1 VVYLIELA
9 LTGDCRSELNDRSE
23 DLTLLGLHVE
33 SLELLVPNFGLVSD
47 FRRESVLIDGLVLSC
62 DVLFAIGIG
71 SPCVIS
77 ELAEWRTRV
86 LESELMDEQVP
97 IDLSIV
103 KSRESDLFGVLGL
116 IVKLEGFESGPIV
129 SPELNDFVL
138 SGDFGI
144 LLNSGYGSVCI
155 VAGSSSPKVTSLLVS
170 GLVRETSGFTA
181 LYASCDSLDNL
192 LSIVIGQIGKWP
204 MMYFLE

>member
-1 VVYLIELA
+1 
-9 LTGDCRSELNDRSE
+9 
-23 DLTLLGLHVE
+23 
-33 SLELLVPNFGLVSD
+33 
-47 FRRESVLIDGLVLSC
+47 VLIDGLVLSC
-62 DVLFAIGIG
+62 DVLFTIGTE

-77 ELAEWRTRV
+77 ELTEWRTRV

-116 IVKLEGFESGPIV
+116 MVKLEGFESGPIV

-144 LLNSGYGSVCI
+144 LLNSEYGSVCTVI
-155 VAGSSSPKVTSLLVS
+155 GSSPKVMSLLVS
-170 GLVRETSGFTA
+170 GLVRETSGFTV
-181 LYASCDSLDNL
+181 LYTSCDSLDSL

>member
-1 VVYLIELA
+1 
-9 LTGDCRSELNDRSE
+9 
-23 DLTLLGLHVE
+23 
-33 SLELLVPNFGLVSD
+33 
-47 FRRESVLIDGLVLSC
+47 VLIDGLSC
-62 DVLFAIGIG
+62 DVLFAIDIG

-116 IVKLEGFESGPIV
+116 MVKLEGFESGPIV

-144 LLNSGYGSVCI
+144 LLNSQYDSVCI
-155 VAGSSSPKVTSLLVS
+155 VVGSLSPKVTSLLVS

-181 LYASCDSLDNL
+181 LYASCDSLDSL
-192 LSIVIGQIGKWP
+192 LSIVIGHIGEWP